1 MKEKRSDIFGF
12 LSLWVGFI
20 GLLNCLVP
28 IVGLITIVFSI
39 IFGIISL
46 IKKERTKWKA
56 ITGIFISFTAL
67 IIATVSIMISFI
79 PDASLSQVDKP
90 DWAPEEVYKYGYPVK
105 HDDVEVSVDKVF
117 FSYGKMVHTY
127 MTIKNISEDTVQYS
141 PNDFTLVQN
150 QGNEKGKR
158 ISPVINSDPRQLN
171 SGELEPGEEIS
182 GEIHFEF
189 PANNSF
195 LALVYKDE
203 VYIDVTN
210 D

>member
-1 MKEKRSDIFGF
+1 MREKRSDIFGF
-12 LSLWVGFI
+12 LSLGVGFI

-56 ITGIFISFTAL
+56 ITGISISFTAL
-67 IIATVSIMISFI
+67 IIATVAIIISFI
-79 PDASLSQVDKP
+79 PDPTLSQVDKP
-90 DWAPEEVYKYGYPVK
+90 DWAPEEVYDYGYPVK
-105 HDDVEVSVDKVF
+105 HDDVEISVNKVF
-117 FSYGKMVHTY
+117 FSDGKMIRPGI
-127 MTIKNISEDTVQYS
+127 TIKNIGEDTVHYS
-141 PNDFTLVQN
+141 PTDFTLVQD

-158 ISPVINSDPRQLN
+158 INPVTNSELMLK

-182 GEIHFEF
+182 GEIEF
-189 PANNSF
+189 VFPVNHSF

-203 VYIDVTN
+203 VYIDVTI